1 LKRIYFGRISM
12 FVCLGKFI
20 RVFLWRREGVGVHL
34 FHKLR
39 EWGFICN
46 NEQQLIVANAKS
58 YAINSYRT
66 RPSICHIIYPLGGS
80 GRRYPIPSGGKRIKP
95 CTIYRGAPAQ
105 R

>member
-1 LKRIYFGRISM
+1 M

-66 RPSICHIIYPLGGS
+66 RPSICHIN
-80 GRRYPIPSGGKRIKP
+80 
-95 CTIYRGAPAQ
+95 
-105 R
+105 

>member
-1 LKRIYFGRISM
+1 M

-66 RPSICHIIYPLGGS
+66 RPSICHITHLLFLVNVNHS
-80 GRRYPIPSGGKRIKP
+80 GRRASSGE
-95 CTIYRGAPAQ
+95 Q
-105 R
+105 S

>member
-1 LKRIYFGRISM
+1 M
-12 FVCLGKFI
+12 
-20 RVFLWRREGVGVHL
+20 GVHL

-66 RPSICHIIYPLGGS
+66 RPSICHINIGNLNANIKHNNCHNSGPRGS
-80 GRRYPIPSGGKRIKP
+80 PMARIWH
-95 CTIYRGAPAQ
+95 AP
-105 R
+105 